1 VVLAGG
7 STRIPKIQA
16 LVADFFEGVE
26 IVKNIGPDVCIA
38 FGAAIQASYISNA
51 DSNKLQVQFLYVC
64 VCLCLHVC
72 VAFDAAI
79 QTSSIS
85 NADSDDLQVQF
96 LYVSAYMYMC
106 VCICMFM
113 CVYVRMYV

>member
-38 FGAAIQASYISNA
+38 FGAAIQASYLSNA
-51 DSNKLQVQFLYVC
+51 ESNKLQVRFYMYLHICMYVC
-64 VCLCLHVC
+64 V
-72 VAFDAAI
+72 
-79 QTSSIS
+79 
-85 NADSDDLQVQF
+85 
-96 LYVSAYMYMC
+96 YVYF
-106 VCICMFM
+106 CMFLLV
-113 CVYVRMYV
+113 CMYCI